1 VWFINQRS
9 QVEPSVAFFA
19 SLKLTVTTAR
29 IGSKANCRRSV
40 VASWTA
46 TGPIAG
52 NGPPEIIVL
61 KRSFAACCKLGRVL

>member
-40 VASWTA
+40 AAARAA
-46 TGPIAG
+46 TGQ
-52 NGPPEIIVL
+52 
-61 KRSFAACCKLGRVL
+61 KRAMDLPKSSS